1 MKRSKKDIE
10 LELESKGFIKLDG
23 SYDYLLKLP
32 IHSFTIETFEKLVQ
46 NAKEIK
52 AKFEELKN
60 LDTFKNY
67 VESLDS
73 IKKVLNKG

>member
-10 LELESKGFIKLDG
+10 LDLESKGFIKFEN

-32 IHSFTIETFEKLVQ
+32 IHSFTNETFEKLVQ

-52 AKFEELKN
+52 AKFETLK
-60 LDTFKNY
+60 KSGY
-67 VESLDS
+67 
-73 IKKVLNKG
+73 I